1 MNKIL
6 NINLGGYAITIDDD
20 AFEYLSSYLES
31 IRKRFSESEGRDEIV
46 HDIET
51 RIGELIS
58 QSMGAR
64 TIVMLPDVEAA
75 TEIMGKPEDFGD
87 EPVSGTGGSAGGS
100 GSAGSSTG
108 GSGKKTTAS
117 RIRTGKRLFR
127 DEEDTVAG
135 GVCSGLSAYFGLQDP
150 VWMRLIFVLLT
161 FLSAGFWIPAY
172 LLLWILIPPA
182 KTAADRL
189 AMRGE
194 PINVDNIARE
204 IEDSFERL
212 STRVNEYGAQK
223 KSGGSG
229 DRSFGNALSHG
240 VSVLGQMFGFV
251 VRLFAKF
258 GIFIAAI
265 VAVSLFIA
273 LAAAWVAGIWGLFA
287 AAPFVDYFSP
297 YSSGLTWLG
306 FANAFFLL
314 GIPVLGLCLVFAKA
328 LFKVRTP
335 GWLSGTLGLFWVV
348 NLVTAVFLIGFGVKG
363 YRQGGSVTKTIDL
376 SGLNSD
382 TLRVE
387 AADMG
392 PSGEPYWWFNGDE
405 DLNID
410 DNHLEF
416 KGLVEIRVRKSEDGK
431 FKCTQIIKARGAS
444 TSDAVA
450 NAAKTEFP
458 VSVSGSTLRVPT
470 SFGILKGQKWRGQ
483 HVRINIDVPVGK
495 NIVFDDKIYR
505 YAGADMDD
513 YADDND
519 RQYISSHPEKVFRMT
534 GRGLICSECPQ
545 FGDSDYHGDEYYEH
559 FILEGKF
566 DTEIRKGD
574 NFKIRIEGPANA
586 IQKIRTGNKLTLTT
600 KGSTGSGNVHI
611 YIESP
616 VITSVYADGTGDVT
630 IRGFEEGE
638 ASISAK
644 GGSHIKAY
652 MDVSNGLNVSL
663 SGKSFLELIG
673 EGSYMDVGLSDG
685 ATLEALDWRAE
696 RVEITASESSKGRVY
711 AKDDALVISDGSS
724 EVKVEGGA
732 KVRNARYEK

>member
-20 AFEYLSSYLES
+20 AYEYLLSYLES

-58 QSMGAR
+58 QSMGNR

-75 TEIMGKPEDFGD
+75 TEVMGKPEDFGG
-87 EPVSGTGGSAGGS
+87 ESTTGSTANTGSSSGSSNNAGS
-100 GSAGSSTG
+100 GSGGRKGSAATS
-108 GSGKKTTAS
+108 S
-117 RIRTGKRLFR
+117 IRTGKRLFR

-135 GVCSGLSAYFGLQDP
+135 GVCSGLSAYFGIHDP
-150 VWMRLIFVLLT
+150 LWMRLIFVLLT
-161 FLSAGFWIPAY
+161 FLSTGFWMLAY
-172 LLLWILIPPA
+172 LLLWILVPPA
-182 KTAADRL
+182 KSAADRL

-212 STRVNEYGAQK
+212 STRVNDYGKEK
-223 KSGGSG
+223 KSG
-229 DRSFGNALSHG
+229 DRSFGNAMSAG
-240 VSVLGQMFGFV
+240 VSVLGQMFAFV

-273 LAAAWVAGIWGLFA
+273 LAVSWVAGIWGLLA

-314 GIPVLGLCLVFAKA
+314 GIPVVGLCLVFARA

-335 GWLSGTLGLFWVV
+335 GWLSAGLGFFWFINMVM
-348 NLVTAVFLIGFGVKG
+348 AVFLVGFAAKG
-363 YRQGGSVTKTIDL
+363 YRQGGTKTTDIDL
-376 SGLNSD
+376 SGLRSD
-382 TLRVE
+382 TLRVT
-387 AADMG
+387 AADAGM
-392 PSGEPYWWFNGDE
+392 SGESYWWFDS
-405 DLNID
+405 D
-410 DNHLEF
+410 DGLRINDDRLEF
-416 KGLVEIRVRKSEDGK
+416 KGLVEIRVQKSADGAFHCK
-431 FKCTQIIKARGAS
+431 QIIRARGTS
-444 TSDAVA
+444 TNDAIS
-450 NAAKTEFP
+450 NAQQTEFP
-458 VSVSGSTLRVPT
+458 VSFSDNTLRVPT
-470 SFGILKGQKWRGQ
+470 FFGILKGQKWRGQ
-483 HVRINIDVPVGK
+483 HVRLNIEVPTGK
-495 NIVFDDKIYR
+495 NIVFDEKIHR
-505 YAGADMDD
+505 YAAADLEE

-519 RQYISSHPEKVFRMT
+519 RQYISRSPDKVFRMT
-534 GRGLICSECPQ
+534 NRGLICSECPQ
-545 FGDSDYHGDEYYEH
+545 FGDSGYHGDEYYEH

-566 DTEIRKGD
+566 ETEIRRGND
-574 NFKIRIEGPANA
+574 FKLTIEGPSGA

-600 KGSTGSGNVHI
+600 KGGENGAVKV
-611 YIESP
+611 YIETP
-616 VITSVYADGTGDVT
+616 VITSLYADDTGDVT

-644 GGSHIKAY
+644 GSSHIKAY
-652 MDVSNGLNVSL
+652 IDVSNDLNVTL

-673 EGSYMDVGLSDG
+673 EGGSMDAGLSDG
-685 ATLEALDWRAE
+685 ATLEALGWRAE
-696 RVEITASESSKGRVY
+696 RVEITASENSKGRVF
-711 AKDDALVISDGSS
+711 AKEDALIINDGSS

-732 KVRNARYEK
+732 RIRNTRYEK